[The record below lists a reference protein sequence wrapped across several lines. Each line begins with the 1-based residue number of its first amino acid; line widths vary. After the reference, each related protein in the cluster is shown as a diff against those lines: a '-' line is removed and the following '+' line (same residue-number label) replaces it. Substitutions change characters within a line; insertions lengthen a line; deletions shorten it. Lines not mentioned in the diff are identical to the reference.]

1 LSNNSRK
8 ETILVVDDVA
18 PNLIFLSAILNK
30 QGFETHCLSNGHMAL
45 EEAKKQPPDLILLDI
60 RMPEMDGYEVC
71 RRLKKDPKT
80 RDIPVIFISALDAVQ
95 DKLQA
100 FSVGGADYITKP
112 FRFEEVVARV
122 ETHLALKRLQ
132 KKIKEEV
139 SVRNAIENELRK
151 LKSDLEHRVLQR
163 TLELDAEHKRSE
175 QLLFNVLPQSVVERL
190 KFSQENITDSFKDVT
205 VIFADI
211 VDFTKISAN
220 STSDELANM
229 LHHIFSAFDQLVE
242 KHQLEK
248 IKTIGDAYMVV
259 GGLPVE
265 RPDHAE
271 AAAEM
276 ALDMLEALEK
286 METVLR
292 RKIQVRIGINSGP
305 VTAGVIG
312 KKKFIYDLWGDTVNT
327 ASRMES
333 TGLPGTIQVTEETYR
348 RLKYKYTF
356 KSRGL
361 IDVKGKGKMKV
372 YILTGR
378 RMKNGG

>member
-1 LSNNSRK
+1 LNHNSRK

-18 PNLIFLSAILNK
+18 PNLNFLSAILTK
-30 QGFETHCLSNGHMAL
+30 QGFQTRCLSNGNMAL
-45 EEAKKQPPDLILLDI
+45 EEAKKEPPDLILLDI

-71 RRLKKDPKT
+71 RRLKTDPKT

-132 KKIKEEV
+132 KKIQEEI
-139 SVRNAIENELRK
+139 SVRNAIEKELRI
-151 LKSDLEHRVLQR
+151 LKSDLEQRVLQR

-190 KFSQENITDSFKDVT
+190 KFSTENVTDNFKDVT
-205 VIFADI
+205 VLFADI
-211 VDFTKISAN
+211 VNFTKISAN
-220 STSDELANM
+220 STSDELARM
-229 LHHIFSAFDQLVE
+229 LHNIFSAFDQLVE

-276 ALDMLEALEK
+276 ALDMLEALKE
-286 METVLR
+286 MEGVLG
-292 RKIQVRIGINSGP
+292 RKVQVRIGINSGP

-333 TGLPGTIQVTEETYR
+333 TGLPGTIQVTEEAYH
-348 RLKYKYTF
+348 RLKSKYTF
-356 KSRGL
+356 KNRGL
-361 IDVKGKGKMKV
+361 IDVKGKGKMNV

-378 RMKNGG
+378 RTKKGD